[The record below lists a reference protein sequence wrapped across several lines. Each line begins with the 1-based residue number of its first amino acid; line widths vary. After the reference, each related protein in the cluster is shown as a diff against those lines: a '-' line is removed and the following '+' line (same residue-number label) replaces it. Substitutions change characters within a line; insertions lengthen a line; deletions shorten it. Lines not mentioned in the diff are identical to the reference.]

1 MAMVLWTIAKPM
13 RRLFIYAA
21 AGVMSV
27 VMPSRC
33 RTWLCAMVVMTIA
46 VGCVTPSAEEQL
58 IARAEVMLK
67 EQPAMALNIMQS
79 IDREALDEECLA
91 RYALVYSEANYYN
104 RVLISSDSLTSIA
117 VEHYAQTRC
126 YHEQARAYYQ
136 HGLVLELCGQMPEAI
151 LAFAAAQEALKSV
164 DDKHLEGVVSR
175 AIGDV
180 YRARYCYNNSY
191 RAYMSAYACF
201 EELGLPYHCYYTKYN
216 LGQVAVK
223 KHEYAEAE
231 ALFIEARDYAISTS
245 DHDFLCA
252 VLHEL
257 CEIYLQQGMYDRCR
271 ETVELFD
278 RYDCVR
284 WFLSR
289 YYAVKAIVTS
299 YDGDNEGALRYIS
312 QAEGVEHRDDA
323 IIAEAKYHVYNNMGD
338 LTQALHW
345 LCVINSQL
353 DNKLLVAGEQPVLNY
368 QIDLLEST
376 IAQEEREL
384 EILRQ
389 RNIAIC
395 LFCLF
400 LVVVTILIA
409 RSRRRRMQRDIVHYM
424 DTINELQL
432 TRSDNMQPLTEAIDR
447 LYNDRLKDI
456 NRLCET
462 YYDHSDTPRQAA
474 RVFERVRQTI
484 ESLKSDDARLEEL
497 ESMVNSC
504 RGDLMTRL
512 RISCPKLSEREL
524 KVALYSYAGFSS
536 RAICIFVDSNPVA
549 LSKIKYR
556 IKTKIKESGCADAEL
571 FISAI
576 SDH

>member
-1 MAMVLWTIAKPM
+1 MVLWTIAKPM

-33 RTWLCAMVVMTIA
+33 RAWLCAMVAMSLV
-46 VGCVTPSAEEQL
+46 VGCATPSAEEQL
-58 IARAEVMLK
+58 IARAEVLLK

-79 IDREALDEECLA
+79 IDGTTLDEATLA

-104 RVLISSDSLTSIA
+104 RVLIPSDSLTRIA
-117 VEHYAQTRC
+117 VDYYDKTDSH
-126 YHEQARAYYQ
+126 HEKARAYYQ
-136 HGLVLELCGQMPEAI
+136 HGLILELRGQMPEAI
-151 LAFAAAQEALKSV
+151 LAFTAAEDALKHV

-180 YRARYCYNNSY
+180 YRARYCYNNSQG
-191 RAYMSAYACF
+191 AYMRAYACF

-223 KHEYAEAE
+223 KHDYASAE
-231 ALFIEARDYAISTS
+231 ALFIEARDYAIETS

-257 CEIYLQQGMYDRCR
+257 CEIYLQQEQYDKCR
-271 ETVELFD
+271 ATVELFD

-299 YDGDNEGALRYIS
+299 YGGDNEEALRYIA
-312 QAEGVEHRDDA
+312 QAEGVEHRDEA
-323 IIAEAKYHVYNNMGD
+323 IIAEAKYYVYSNMGD
-338 LTQALHW
+338 LESALHW
-345 LCVINSQL
+345 LCVINGQL
-353 DNKLLVAGEQPVLNY
+353 DQKLLVAGEQPVLNY

-376 IAQEEREL
+376 IESEEREL
-384 EILRQ
+384 EIVYH
-389 RNIAIC
+389 RNMAIYLLC
-395 LFCLF
+395 AFVIVAIL
-400 LVVVTILIA
+400 LVA
-409 RSRRRRMQRDIVHYM
+409 RSRRLRMQRDIVHYM

-432 TRSDNMQPLTEAIDR
+432 TRRDTMQPLTEAIDR

-456 NRLCET
+456 NYLCET
-462 YYDHSDTPRQAA
+462 YYDHSDTPRQAT

-484 ESLKSDDARLEEL
+484 ESLKSDDARLAEL
-497 ESMVNSC
+497 ENMVNSC

-512 RISCPKLSEREL
+512 RIQCPKLSEREL
-524 KVALYSYAGFSS
+524 KVVLYSYAGFSS